1 MNKIML
7 IKKHQF
13 NNKKLPMKLTKNNRN
28 TNQHKITLTS
38 LPYTNNRNSSLS
50 NPHKTLITLS
60 HINQVTQTNSS
71 FDYINT
77 ETKSNSLSKKPR
89 VNYKPIHT
97 STASFK
103 KTLDKKA
110 LFYSTN
116 HSIFSLFRSNFKKK
130 FNSNIDKSIKR
141 LGKTSYSFNPFSF
154 HKSQLMQSPQE
165 TQQTETTTEPK
176 EPNANNEE
184 TNTKTISNTNQ
195 LTTISDENKDIITNL
210 KLNDNDVQLPQINSQ
225 QHLSLP
231 SSSSS
236 SSQTI
241 SFDQPTN
248 INISHYKRIRNIK
261 KYMNDNYIMN
271 SKWKI
276 KEGIYSS
283 DIKYS
288 KHLILDIDFQ
298 SRYIK
303 DEMRILLDNIQYMKT
318 NLLCTND
325 VVTAIKNKDLHYQIS
340 INKSIE
346 ETCGFLELLS
356 RYILCDY
363 YNYSDHFISLESA
376 NFHDMKSTTV
386 TNEVECFVLNIKLLC
401 KISKYLKCCFDVYI
415 TLTKQ
420 VDDIVLPFKRFEVV
434 RRILQ
439 RARYNMNDIIQSG
452 KGALKDYY
460 YDKDAI
466 EKIEPILKTKNASK
480 HDVQCCCS
488 QRRKK
493 DLITQ
498 LKTQLDF
505 NKNEFTQ
512 KRMRIN
518 AALRDKRKEE
528 EDSQDDDEKYNG
540 IKNRKMYDTYIH
552 GRNNIKTFA
561 RADKRKNQSHHVRVI
576 DGVGINGPMSIIVS
590 YMFKYNI
597 YIYNAM

>member
-1 MNKIML
+1 MRKVML

-13 NNKKLPMKLTKNNRN
+13 NNKKLFMKLTKNNRN
-28 TNQHKITLTS
+28 VNQHKVNITSFTH
-38 LPYTNNRNSSLS
+38 NNNPNSSLS
-50 NPHKTLITLS
+50 IPHNTLITSS
-60 HINQVTQTNSS
+60 HINQATQSNSS
-71 FDYINT
+71 FDYIHND
-77 ETKSNSLSKKPR
+77 TKSNSVSKKPKIQ
-89 VNYKPIHT
+89 YKPIHT
-97 STASFK
+97 SITSFK

-116 HSIFSLFRSNFKKK
+116 HSIFSLFRSHFKKK
-130 FNSNIDKSIKR
+130 FNSNIDKSIKQ
-141 LGKTSYSFNPFSF
+141 LGKTSYSLNPFSF
-154 HKSQLMQSPQE
+154 YKLQLTQSPQE
-165 TQQTETTTEPK
+165 TQQIETVIDSK
-176 EPNANNEE
+176 EPNMINEE
-184 TNTKTISNTNQ
+184 TNTKTLSNNTNQ
-195 LTTISDENKDIITNL
+195 LASISDENKEMITNL
-210 KLNDNDVQLPQINSQ
+210 KLNDIQLPQIASPPQ
-225 QHLSLP
+225 QLSMLL

-236 SSQTI
+236 SDSI
-241 SFDQPTN
+241 SFHQPTN
-248 INISHYKRIRNIK
+248 INITHYKRIRHIK
-261 KYMNDNYIMN
+261 KYMNDTYIMN

-325 VVTAIKNKDLHYQIS
+325 IVTAIKNKDLHYQIS

-363 YNYSDHFISLESA
+363 YNYSEHFISIESA
-376 NFHDMKSTTV
+376 NYHDMKPTTI
-386 TNEVECFVLNIKLLC
+386 TNEVDCFVINIRLLC
-401 KISKYLKCCFDVYI
+401 KISKYLKCCFDVYV

-420 VDDIVLPFKRFEVV
+420 VDDIVLPLNRFEVV

-439 RARYNMNDIIQSG
+439 RARYNINDIIQSG

-460 YDKDAI
+460 YDKNVI
-466 EKIEPILKTKNASK
+466 EKIEPLLKKQNINK
-480 HDVQCCCS
+480 HDMQCCS
-488 QRRKK
+488 QRKRKDIMK
-493 DLITQ
+493 H
-498 LKTQLDF
+498 LKTQLEF

-518 AALRDKRKEE
+518 AALNDKKREEE
-528 EDSQDDDEKYNG
+528 EDSNEDDEKYNG
-540 IKNRKMYDTYIH
+540 NKSRKMYDMYIKS
-552 GRNNIKTFA
+552 RNNIKPYS
-561 RADKRKNQSHHVRVI
+561 KVGGRKNKSHHVSVI

-590 YMFKYNI
+590 LYI
-597 YIYNAM
+597 YIMLL

>member
-1 MNKIML
+1 MKKIML
-7 IKKHQF
+7 IKKQQF
-13 NNKKLPMKLTKNNRN
+13 NNKKLLMKLTKNNRN
-28 TNQHKITLTS
+28 INQHKINLTS
-38 LPYTNNRNSSLS
+38 LPRTNNTNSSLVI
-50 NPHKTLITLS
+50 PHNTLITLS
-60 HINQVTQTNSS
+60 NINQQATQSNSS
-71 FDYINT
+71 FDYIHT
-77 ETKSNSLSKKPR
+77 ETKSNKP
-89 VNYKPIHT
+89 NIHYKPIHT
-97 STASFK
+97 SITSFK
-103 KTLDKKA
+103 KALDKKA

-130 FNSNIDKSIKR
+130 FNSNINKSIKQ

-154 HKSQLMQSPQE
+154 HKSQITQSPQE
-165 TQQTETTTEPK
+165 TQQTETVVDSK
-176 EPNANNEE
+176 DPNTNNDE
-184 TNTKTISNTNQ
+184 TNTKTISNTNNQ
-195 LTTISDENKDIITNL
+195 LATISDEHKDIITNL
-210 KLNDNDVQLPQINSQ
+210 KLNDIQLPQLTSPPLQ
-225 QHLSLP
+225 LSLL

-236 SSQTI
+236 SSNSI

-261 KYMNDNYIMN
+261 KYMNDTYIMN

-288 KHLILDIDFQ
+288 KHLILDMDFQ

-325 VVTAIKNKDLHYQIS
+325 VVTAIKNKDLHFQIN

-346 ETCGFLELLS
+346 ETCGFLDLLS

-363 YNYSDHFISLESA
+363 YNYSEHFISIESA
-376 NFHDMKSTTV
+376 NYHDMKPTTV
-386 TNEVECFVLNIKLLC
+386 TNEVDCFVINIRLLC

-420 VDDIVLPFKRFEVV
+420 VDDIILPLNRFEVV

-466 EKIEPILKTKNASK
+466 EKIEPLLKKKKITQ
-480 HDVQCCCS
+480 HDIQCCS
-488 QRRKK
+488 QRKRK
-493 DLITQ
+493 DLMTH
-498 LKTQLDF
+498 LKTQLEF

-512 KRMRIN
+512 KRMRIT
-518 AALRDKRKEE
+518 AALHDKQREE
-528 EDSQDDDEKYNG
+528 EVSNEDDGKYN
-540 IKNRKMYDTYIH
+540 NRSNGYGNGKMYDMYMK
-552 GRNNIKTFA
+552 GRGKGNKIYKKG
-561 RADKRKNQSHHVRVI
+561 RGRKNMSQHVSVI

-590 YMFKYNI
+590 LYLYYV
-597 YIYNAM
+597 YIMLL